1 MARSAGGA
9 AVDAQA
15 EIAALTDRFNNQVA
29 GGKWRWLMPE
39 EPADSQWRIYRARSI
54 PLPGAGLTADPARFL
69 AVVDGNPPAASP
81 VFEAEAF
88 AANTGWRL
96 VEGVGRG
103 RGVMVADALGAA
115 LTLAIDVAGSD
126 GRRVQ
131 LGVLPIFPD
140 GQAQDIELD
149 VSIDGGAV
157 EHVKLPRKV
166 GSPAWAEGVL
176 DNLLKATVGPSLSPG
191 RHTIT
196 VTSRTGRVGLDR
208 VRLVL
213 PEQVAVH
220 ENH

>member
-1 MARSAGGA
+1 VMMA
-9 AVDAQA
+9 DA
-15 EIAALTDRFNNQVA
+15 
-29 GGKWRWLMPE
+29 
-39 EPADSQWRIYRARSI
+39 
-54 PLPGAGLTADPARFL
+54 PGAT
-69 AVVDGNPPAASP
+69 
-81 VFEAEAF
+81 
-88 AANTGWRL
+88 
-96 VEGVGRG
+96 
-103 RGVMVADALGAA
+103 
-115 LTLAIDVAGSD
+115 LTLAIDVAGAD
-126 GRRVQ
+126 GRRAQ

-157 EHVKLPRKV
+157 EHVLLPRKV

-176 DNLLKATVGPSLSPG
+176 DNLLKATVGPALSPG

-196 VTSRTGRVGLDR
+196 VTARTGRVGLDR

>member
-1 MARSAGGA
+1 
-9 AVDAQA
+9 
-15 EIAALTDRFNNQVA
+15 
-29 GGKWRWLMPE
+29 
-39 EPADSQWRIYRARSI
+39 
-54 PLPGAGLTADPARFL
+54 
-69 AVVDGNPPAASP
+69 
-81 VFEAEAF
+81 VFEAEVF

-103 RGVMVADALGAA
+103 RGVMMADAPGAA
-115 LTLAIDVAGSD
+115 LTLALDVAAAD

-157 EHVKLPRKV
+157 EHVSLPRKV
-166 GSPAWAEGVL
+166 GSPAWAQGVL
-176 DNLLKATVGPSLSPG
+176 DNLLKATVGPSLSQG